1 MRITSFDPAIAT
13 TQPDSV
19 VELFEALG
27 FEKRHRKEGVTVF
40 NREDTVIR
48 MENPDEFHVDVVRTN
63 PMATNDVAGIRMNV
77 DDFDAAYELLK
88 GHGFTN
94 AYGDETVVTKSSKS
108 ALMVSPSGFVICI
121 IQHIKDHD

>member
-1 MRITSFDPAIAT
+1 M
-13 TQPDSV
+13 
-19 VELFEALG
+19 
-27 FEKRHRKEGVTVF
+27 
-40 NREDTVIR
+40 
-48 MENPDEFHVDVVRTN
+48 DVVQTN

-77 DDFDAAYELLK
+77 DDFDAAYELLM

-94 AYGDETVVTKSSKS
+94 AYGGETVVTKSSKS